1 MAHALDG
8 NVLKHGNLFLAEG
21 AGRRYNDALAGVDA
35 QGVEV
40 LHAGHG
46 EAVVVGIADNLEL
59 YLLPA
64 LQALFNKN
72 LGSESEGALCNL
84 LEHLLVLADTAAQTT
99 EGVGTADHDG
109 ITYLACRGNGIL
121 DVLASLAYGR
131 LHVYLVQFL
140 YEKIAV
146 LGVHDGLHAGTQNL
160 HSVLLQSA
168 VEVEF
173 GATVEGCLTTESQ
186 QDAVG
191 AFLLDNLGNEV
202 CVYRLEINFVSYAL
216 ACLDGSH
223 IRVYEH

>member
-1 MAHALDG
+1 MAHALNG
-8 NVLKHGNLFLAEG
+8 NVLKHGNLLLAEG
-21 AGRRYNDALAGVDA
+21 AGRCHNDTLTGVYA
-35 QGVEV
+35 QRIEV
-40 LHAGHG
+40 FHAGHG
-46 EAVVVGIADNLEL
+46 ETMVVGIADNLEL

-72 LGSESEGALCNL
+72 LGSESEGALCYL
-84 LEHLLVLADTAAQTT
+84 LEHFLVLADTAAKATK
-99 EGVGTADHDG
+99 GVGTADHDG
-109 ITYLACRGNGIL
+109 ITDFASRSNGVL
-121 DVLASLAYGR
+121 NVLASLAHGR

-140 YEKIAV
+140 YEKVSV
-146 LGVHDGLHAGTQNL
+146 LGVHDGLHAGTQNF

-173 GATVEGCLTTESQ
+173 GAAVEGCLPTESQ

-191 AFLLDNLGNEV
+191 AFLLDDLGNEM
-202 CVYRLEINFVSYAL
+202 CVYRLEINLVGYTL